1 MLNLWQFIIQQ
12 NITNSVV
19 LGETFL
25 TSSQVTTDAGEHPHG
40 VARINHSKAQSGN
53 RY

>member
-12 NITNSVV
+12 YITTSVV

-25 TSSQVTTDAGEHPHG
+25 TSSQVTTDAGERPHG
-40 VARINHSKAQSGN
+40 VARMYQSFQN
-53 RY
+53 SEW